1 MTDDVSSI
9 TIVQEEW
16 ERALGQLESA
26 KAHLD
31 SLAKAAEVRAQA
43 GEAFRSAS
51 TALDQMTSSLTQAVH
66 GLTQAFGTTET
77 ALAQMLASA
86 QDTNLGHL
94 SAQVTELSTQVTAMS
109 GLIHAQTAE
118 AHTNKAEL
126 EAAHA
131 ALAAERDT
139 SGKVKERLAAM
150 TSEKQNEAKLARET
164 KQQLTQATEQ
174 AAAAKSRVA
183 LLETQLASERESGAE
198 RQSSTATGYK
208 EVIRTLISDIDQLA
222 GLAGARKR
230 EEARTIARQARQRA
244 GL

>member
-1 MTDDVSSI
+1 MTDEVSSI

-31 SLAKAAEVRAQA
+31 SLARTAEVRDHASQ
-43 GEAFRSAS
+43 AFRAAS
-51 TALDQMTSSLTQAVH
+51 TALEEMASSLTQAVH

-77 ALAQMLASA
+77 ILAQMLAA
-86 QDTNLGHL
+86 ARDTNLAHL
-94 SAQVTELSTQVTAMS
+94 STQVTELSTQVTAVS
-109 GLIHAQTAE
+109 ALIHTQATE

-126 EAAHA
+126 EDAHS

-139 SGKVKERLAAM
+139 SRKLKERLAAM

-174 AAAAKSRVA
+174 AAPAKSRVA
-183 LLETQLASERESGAE
+183 LLETQLAAERASGSERLNSA
-198 RQSSTATGYK
+198 ATGHK
-208 EVIRTLISDIDQLA
+208 EVVRTLISDIDQLA
-222 GLAGARKR
+222 GLASARKK
-230 EEARTIARQARQRA
+230 EEARTIRRQARQRA